1 MLGGHLRLGNV
12 AAERGADTGAA
23 SPGYA
28 AWVKAV
34 WEGFYHYKPATA
46 EQLEQML
53 QSHQVDE
60 RVLTAVW
67 DDSRPRD
74 LVDPLV
80 PVATYGTFAKT
91 LNLGA
96 AVVPAHLVT
105 AVTVRPTHRRRG
117 ILREL
122 MSADLARAKDAGY
135 PVAALTAS
143 EATIYGRFGFG
154 RATEAQTLHL
164 DVRGDVRFHAPAT
177 GSMVQLA
184 PEKLAPIAP
193 AVFERF
199 HAARRGSVGRQ
210 EAYLRHATGAWGEE
224 GPEPEPK
231 LRAAVY
237 LDGSGDI
244 QGYVTY
250 VFGGWDPKPI
260 TLKVRD
266 LVAATEVAR
275 REIFR
280 FLAGFDLIESV
291 SCPFAA
297 ANDPLPWALED
308 PARVRFSER
317 EHGLWVRVLDVPAA
331 FEAREYRGTGSFTLA
346 VTDPQGLAAGRYGFD
361 IREGRASV
369 STLAEGSPADATCGV
384 VALAPLLLGSVGT
397 AELVA
402 AGLLEPA
409 SPARADELA
418 ALLDIPGVPHAINGF

>member
-1 MLGGHLRLGNV
+1 MPGGHLRIGHV
-12 AAERGADTGAA
+12 AVERSTDTGAA

-28 AWVKAV
+28 AWVNGV
-34 WEGFYHYKPATA
+34 WEGFRHYKPATA

-53 QSHQVDE
+53 ESHRADE

-80 PVATYGTFAKT
+80 PVATYGTFAKM

-105 AVTVRPTHRRRG
+105 SVTVRPTHRRRG

-122 MSADLARAKDAGY
+122 MSADLSRAKDAGY

-154 RATEAQTLHL
+154 RVTETQTLHL

-184 PEKLAPIAP
+184 PGKLAPIANE
-193 AVFERF
+193 VFERF

-210 EAYLRHATGAWGEE
+210 DAYLRHATGAWGEE

-280 FLAGFDLIESV
+280 FLASFDLIESV
-291 SCPFAA
+291 SCPFSA

-308 PARVRFSER
+308 PARVGFSER

-331 FEAREYRGTGSFTLA
+331 FGAREYRGTGSFTLA
-346 VTDPQGLAAGRYGFD
+346 VTDPLGLADGRYD
-361 IREGRASV
+361 LEIRDGRATV
-369 STLAEGSPADATCGV
+369 SRLAGSSPADATCDV
-384 VALAPLLLGSVGT
+384 VALAPLLLGSCDT
-397 AELVA
+397 AGLIA
-402 AGLLEPA
+402 AGLLEP
-409 SPARADELA
+409 SPHTSVAALA
-418 ALLDIPGVPHAINGF
+418 ALLDLPGVPHAINGF